1 MSLATPKLT
10 IKDVAREAGVSPM
23 TVSRTLHQPEQVA
36 PTTRAK
42 VLAVC
47 ERLNYRPNAS
57 ARSLRTKISH
67 QVGVIIPDLRNPFWI
82 DVVSGVEEVV
92 TQAGFDLLI
101 GNSNEQVDRLRS
113 QSSMMLSRLVDGML
127 IAPTAGSARLIQNLQ
142 GEGINLVLINRLPAG
157 LKGINYVG
165 IDNEAGAYK
174 ATVYL
179 IEAGHQHIG
188 LLAGNVN
195 MDTGSQR
202 LEGYRRALRERGL
215 SEKDRWIRTAKTDV
229 ALVGKQVGY
238 QGALKFIEMDERPTA
253 LLCTSDSITIGA
265 LMALQERRVQIPTDM
280 ALASFGNKEWFA
292 LLTPP
297 LTVVTQPTYEVGR
310 QAALI
315 LLDHIKGN
323 QAEFA
328 PRHIVL
334 DPQLIIRGS
343 SAI

>member
-1 MSLATPKLT
+1 MSLATAKLT

-42 VLAVC
+42 VLEVC

-67 QVGVIIPDLRNPFWI
+67 QVGVIIPDLRNAFWI
-82 DVVSGVEEVV
+82 DVVSGIEEVI

-101 GNSNEQVDRLRS
+101 GNSNEQLDRLRS
-113 QSSMMLSRLVDGML
+113 QSNTMLSRLVDGML
-127 IAPTAGSARLIQNLQ
+127 IAPTAGSARLIQDLQ
-142 GEGINLVLINRLPAG
+142 REGINLVLIDRLPSG
-157 LKGINYVG
+157 LNGMNYVG

-174 ATVYL
+174 ATMHL
-179 IEAGHQHIG
+179 IDAGHERIG

-195 MDTGSQR
+195 MDTGNQR

-215 SEKDRWIRTAKTDV
+215 PEKPQWIRTAETDV

-238 QGALKFIEMDERPTA
+238 QGALKFIEMVDRPTA
-253 LLCTSDSITIGA
+253 LLCTSNTITIGT
-265 LMALQERRVQIPTDM
+265 LMALQERKVQIPTDM
-280 ALASFGNKEWFA
+280 ALASFGNKEWSA

-297 LTVVTQPTYEVGR
+297 LTVVTQSTYEVGR

-315 LLDHIKGN
+315 LMDHIKGN
-323 QAEFA
+323 QIELA

-343 SAI
+343 SAL